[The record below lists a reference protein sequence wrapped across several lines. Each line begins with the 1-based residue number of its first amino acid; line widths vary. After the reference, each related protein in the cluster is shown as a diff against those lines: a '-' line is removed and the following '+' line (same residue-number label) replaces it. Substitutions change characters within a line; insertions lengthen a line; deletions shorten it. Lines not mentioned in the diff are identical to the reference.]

1 MIGQLLDKRYRIL
14 QVLGAGA
21 FGKTYLAADLR
32 RPGYPQCVVKQL
44 RLLRP
49 NPTAVKNAHRLFQ
62 REAEMLQK
70 LGSHPQIPR
79 LLAYFEQE
87 KQFYLVKE
95 FTPGHPLS
103 KEMPAGEKLPEER
116 VASVITEILEVLV
129 FVHGH
134 QVIHRDIKPANL
146 IRRSSDGKLVLIDFG
161 SVKEIVQQE
170 EGVAAARTIAAGT
183 PSYMPIEQF
192 YGTPRLNSDIYA
204 VGTIAI
210 QALAGLSSEEL
221 QKLRGTSKDGGMGKL
236 EWRHLVSVS
245 NELAAILDRMV
256 HHDYTQ
262 RYQTAEEVLVDL
274 YELLEVPLEGTILA
288 GTDAASNVAERKAIA
303 ARPWYQHR
311 RVQAGGALVALAI
324 ALGGLWQ
331 VGLPQRLMAKR
342 YFDRA
347 AQVVVP
353 ETIVATGS
361 PLPPGTLNSKSRRL
375 LPNRFEG
382 DRRVGPNFAQAVA
395 DYGQAL
401 KWRDHGRT
409 YFHRGVAHYVQGD
422 WNRALADFNQ
432 ALRRGQQ
439 GADLQFYLGST
450 RHRLGDRQSA
460 RSSYGAALSKNPR
473 LATAYWGRGRL
484 SLEEG
489 KYAEAIADFDQA
501 IKIQKNWA
509 AVHRDRAQA
518 QYALGNFDAAIT
530 DATTALTLDAK
541 DSGAYQIRGQ
551 ARFRKQDLPGAL
563 ADLNAAIGLAP
574 NAPDPYY
581 HRAIVRSALN
591 ELQGTLEDLNEAI
604 RRDASYALAYLQRG
618 ALQDGLG
625 NPTAATDDFRQ
636 AAKLCL
642 EQGRRTCYQQAQER
656 LARLDSPPEE
666 P

>member
-103 KEMPAGEKLPEER
+103 KEMPAREKLPEER

-170 EGVAAARTIAAGT
+170 EGAAAARTIAAGT

-382 DRRVGPNFAQAVA
+382 DRRVGPNYAQAVA
-395 DYGQAL
+395 DYSQAL

-518 QYALGNFDAAIT
+518 QYALGDFDAAIA

>member
-116 VASVITEILEVLV
+116 VASITTEILEVLV

-170 EGVAAARTIAAGT
+170 EGAAAARTIAAGT

-204 VGTIAI
+204 VGMIAI

-221 QKLRGTSKDGGMGKL
+221 QKLRGTSKDGGMDKL

-303 ARPWYQHR
+303 ARPWYHHR
-311 RVQAGGALVALAI
+311 RVQVGGALVAMAI

-331 VGLPQRLMAKR
+331 AGLPQRLMAKR

-347 AQVVVP
+347 TQVVVP

-382 DRRVGPNFAQAVA
+382 DRRVGPNYAQAVA
-395 DYGQAL
+395 DYSQAL

-409 YFHRGVAHYVQGD
+409 YFYRGVAYYVQGD
-422 WNRALADFNQ
+422 WNRALTDFNQ

-489 KYAEAIADFDQA
+489 KYAEAIADFDRA
-501 IKIQKNWA
+501 IEIQKNWA

-518 QYALGNFDAAIT
+518 QYALGNFDAAIA
-530 DATTALTLDAK
+530 DATAALTLDAK

-551 ARFRKQDLPGAL
+551 ARFRQQDLPGAL

-656 LARLDSPPEE
+656 LARLDSPPES